1 MSITRRRTLAEAHLA
16 LEAMIDDVATLLEV
30 VADDDLP
37 DAYDDYTLESMFTK
51 QLAERF
57 ATQLVY
63 RILHDDDFILEWRG
77 SEEERRRRDREKHGG
92 SEGPED
98 EDDTT
103 PMIVAVP
110 DAMEYERQRR
120 IEHAT
125 SLRTGDMV
133 RRIGRKPRGVVS
145 GRNADD
151 PTMLQ
156 VRWYGVGGTEWVNAE
171 ALEATGPGRPITLD
185 ETTGPTPETY
195 AEADDMPVEVDE
207 APVATTREKP
217 KK

>member
-1 MSITRRRTLAEAHLA
+1 MRRRTLAEAHLV
-16 LEAMIDDVATLLEV
+16 LEAMIDEVATLLEV
-30 VADDDLP
+30 VADGDLP
-37 DAYDDYTLESMFTK
+37 DAYDDYTLESRFTK

-77 SEEERRRRDREKHGG
+77 SEEERRRRDRE
-92 SEGPED
+92 EPED

-110 DAMEYERQRR
+110 DAMEYHRQRR

-125 SLRTGDMV
+125 SLRTGDTV

-151 PTMLQ
+151 PTVLQ
-156 VRWYGVGGTEWVNAE
+156 VRWYGAGGTEWVNAGE
-171 ALEATGPGRPITLD
+171 LEATGPGRPVSFE
-185 ETTGPTPETY
+185 ETTDPYP
-195 AEADDMPVEVDE
+195 EADDMPVEVDE
-207 APVATTREKP
+207 APIATTREKP

>member
-16 LEAMIDDVATLLEV
+16 LEAMIDNVATLLEV

-37 DAYDDYTLESMFTK
+37 DAYDDYTLESNFNK

-77 SEEERRRRDREKHGG
+77 SDDERRRRDARERDRGE
-92 SEGPED
+92 SEEP
-98 EDDTT
+98 EDDTA
-103 PMIVAVP
+103 PVFVEVP
-110 DAMEYERQRR
+110 DVMEYERQRR

-125 SLRTGDMV
+125 SLQTGYVV
-133 RRIGRKPRGVVS
+133 RRIGQKQRGVVA

-156 VRWYGVGGTEWVNAE
+156 VRWYGAGGTEWVNAA
-171 ALEATGPGRPITLD
+171 ALEIAEPGLRPGRPRD
-185 ETTGPTPETY
+185 ADPTPETY
-195 AEADDMPVEVDE
+195 PEADDMPVEVDE
-207 APVATTREKP
+207 PPVATNREKP
-217 KK
+217 KR